1 VGRLE
6 YPRPP
11 RLASHPVRLA
21 PWPVFLAARERLLA
35 ELDDRLAV
43 REGEPKPQV
52 MALCGRGGA
61 GKTSVALEYV
71 HHHLAEI
78 GVAWQFPADD
88 SALMA
93 AEFGELAAQMG
104 ALVLLSTL
112 TTRHGIAYVIAAQND
127 NTRTEAPY
135 RDVLARELRV
145 LGADHPSTLI
155 TQEGIA
161 SVTAQQGDHA
171 EVEAKYRQVLAARER
186 VLGAD
191 HTDTTNTR
199 YQIARSW
206 PPWTSIP
213 KPKPNTGRR

>member
-1 VGRLE
+1 MGRLE

-11 RLASHPVRLA
+11 RLAGHPVRLA
-21 PWPVFLAARERLLA
+21 PWPVFLAGRERLLA

-43 REGEPKPQV
+43 REREPKPQV
-52 MALCGRGGA
+52 VALCGRGGA

-71 HHHLAEI
+71 HRHLAEM

-88 SALMA
+88 PALMA
-93 AEFGELAAQMG
+93 AEFSELDAQMG
-104 ALVLLSTL
+104 ALVLLSTF
-112 TTRHGIAYVIAAQND
+112 TTRHGIAYVMAAQSD
-127 NTRTEAPY
+127 NTWTEAVY
-135 RDVLARELRV
+135 RDVLAREL
-145 LGADHPSTLI
+145 LGADHPTLI

-171 EVEAKYRQVLAARER
+171 KAEAEYRQVLAARER

-206 PPWTSIP
+206 PPWTSTP